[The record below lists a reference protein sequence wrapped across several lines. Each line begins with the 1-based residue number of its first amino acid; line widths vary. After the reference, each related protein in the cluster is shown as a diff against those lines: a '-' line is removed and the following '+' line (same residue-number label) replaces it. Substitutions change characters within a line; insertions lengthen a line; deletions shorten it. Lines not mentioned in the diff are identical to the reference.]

1 MLMARFKTS
10 PRLVIAAAAAAF
22 SLAAA
27 VAAIS
32 APSFKVDPISVTLDR
47 GNSSALVSVVNQGDT
62 KVRFQ
67 VTGSAWHQSL
77 KGEMELQPTQTL
89 IFFPSVFT
97 LDAGE
102 TKKIRVG
109 VTTPSENVERTFR
122 LTIQQLPPLEQVVAP
137 QKGVA
142 INTLLR
148 VSIPVFVEPASQK
161 TAGYDITP
169 PVFTNGTL
177 RFEYTNTG
185 NTHVLLDGVEV
196 AGKTASGASIF
207 DYKDQA
213 WYILAGGRRSW
224 SFALHR
230 ADCEKTR
237 SVDISF
243 TAQALRPAEQP
254 KKSFPVSLDCSS
266 AGQ

>member
-1 MLMARFKTS
+1 MGRFRTS
-10 PRLVIAAAAAAF
+10 PSSVIV
-22 SLAAA
+22 AAA
-27 VAAIS
+27 VVLSLATIKAAMP
-32 APSFKVDPISVTLDR
+32 APSFKVDPISVTLER
-47 GNSSALVSVVNQGDT
+47 GNSSALVSVINQGDE

-67 VTGSAWHQSL
+67 VTGSAWRQSL

-142 INTLLR
+142 VNTLLR
-148 VSIPVFVEPASQK
+148 VSIPVFVDPASQK

-169 PVFTNGTL
+169 PVFSSGAL
-177 RFEYTNTG
+177 RFEYSNTG

-196 AGKTASGASIF
+196 VGRTASGAPAF

-213 WYILAGGRRSW
+213 WYVLAGGRRSW
-224 SFALHR
+224 AFPLHR

-237 SVDISF
+237 SVEISL
-243 TAQALRPAEQP
+243 TSQALRPAEQP
-254 KKSFPVSLDCSS
+254 KKTFPVTLDCAS
-266 AGQ
+266 AEQ